1 MKKAAFVLALVML
14 LGCVSGC
21 GAVEGEASVQSVSMI
36 CGLGSVGLADRFAG
50 IVSPL
55 GETTIKKNDAMTI
68 DTIKVKV
75 GDSVK
80 KGDVLLT
87 YDLSQIRTDLEMAQL
102 ELEQLNATLEDQQ
115 AELERIQ
122 KLMDDT
128 YDAATKRQYA
138 LDLREQ
144 NVKVLE
150 TKASI
155 ATKKKDIEKLKNNTK
170 NATVTSPVDGEVQ
183 SLNPDGGTDNNGNPL
198 PFMTIVE
205 TGGCRVKGYV
215 NENNA
220 SVLTEGTA
228 VVIRSRVSDQTWKGS
243 ISSID
248 WNNAQ
253 QTRSDYGD
261 SDTAMSSKYPFYVT
275 LEGDG
280 EGLLMGQHVY
290 IEPDVGQED
299 KAEKDAINLPS
310 YFVNDAE
317 GNPWVWAQSS
327 KGKLEKRSLKLGEY
341 NGENDTYPVLS
352 GLTAE
357 DYIAFPDESLKAGM
371 TCITYDDATFDPS
384 MNGGEVYP
392 DDGYIEGGD
401 GDKIDEN
408 VPMNG
413 MDGGDMP
420 AEDGVVTDDSGTV
433 SNSTVSVLPGGEAA
447 SASAV
452 IPPMEG

>member
-1 MKKAAFVLALVML
+1 M
-14 LGCVSGC
+14 
-21 GAVEGEASVQSVSMI
+21 
-36 CGLGSVGLADRFAG
+36 
-50 IVSPL
+50 
-55 GETTIKKNDAMTI
+55 
-68 DTIKVKV
+68 
-75 GDSVK
+75 
-80 KGDVLLT
+80 LLT

-102 ELEQLNATLEDQQ
+102 ELEQLNATLEGQQ
-115 AELERIQ
+115 AELENIQ
-122 KLMDDT
+122 KLMDST
-128 YDAATKRQYA
+128 YDDATKRQYA

-150 TKASI
+150 TKANI
-155 ATKKKDIEKLKNNTK
+155 ATKKKDIEKLKANT
-170 NATVTSPVDGEVQ
+170 ADSTVKSPVDGEVQ
-183 SLNPDGGTDNNGNPL
+183 SLNPDGGTDNFGNAL

-205 TGGCRVKGYV
+205 TGGFRIKGYV

-290 IEPDVGQED
+290 IEPDYGQED
-299 KAEKDAINLPS
+299 TQDESLINLPS
-310 YFVNDAE
+310 YFINDAE
-317 GNPWVWAQSS
+317 GKPWVWAQNS
-327 KGKLEKRSLKLGEY
+327 KGKLEKRSITLGEY
-341 NGENDTYPVLS
+341 NTETDTYPVTD

-357 DYIAFPDESLKAGM
+357 DYIAYPDDSLKAGM

-384 MNGGEVYP
+384 AGGSTG
-392 DDGYIEGGD
+392 DMDGTGSMD
-401 GDKIDEN
+401 
-408 VPMNG
+408 G

-420 AEDGVVTDDSGTV
+420 AENDTVTDDG
-433 SNSTVSVLPGGEAA
+433 STAAVIPGGEAA
-447 SASAV
+447 SESAV

>member
-14 LGCVSGC
+14 LGCVTGC
-21 GAVEGEASVQSVSMI
+21 GAAEGEASVQSVSMI
-36 CGLGSVGLADRFAG
+36 CGIGSVGLADRFAG

-55 GETTIKKNDAMTI
+55 GETTIKKSDTMTV

-75 GDSVK
+75 GDAVK
-80 KGDVLLT
+80 KGDVLFT
-87 YDLSQIRTDLEMAQL
+87 YDLTQVRTDLEMAQL

-115 AELERIQ
+115 AELEKIQ
-122 KLMDDT
+122 KLMDST
-128 YDAATKRQYA
+128 YDDATKRQYA

-150 TKASI
+150 TKANI
-155 ATKKKDIEKLKNNTK
+155 ATKKKDIEKLKANTQ
-170 NATVTSPVDGEVQ
+170 NGSVTAPVDGEIK
-183 SLNPDGGTDNNGNPL
+183 SLNPDGGTDSSGNAL
-198 PFMTIVE
+198 PFMAIVE
-205 TGGCRVKGYV
+205 TGGFRIKGYV

-220 SVLTEGTA
+220 GVLTEGTA

-290 IEPDVGQED
+290 IEPDYGQED
-299 KAEKDAINLPS
+299 QQDESLINLPS
-310 YFVNDAE
+310 YYINDAE
-317 GNPWVWAQSS
+317 GSPWVWAQNS
-327 KGKLEKRSLKLGEY
+327 KGKLEKRSIKLGEY
-341 NGENDTYPVLS
+341 NTETDTYPVTD
-352 GLTAE
+352 GLATD

-371 TCITYDDATFDPS
+371 TCVTYDEGTFDPGAS
-384 MNGGEVYP
+384 GGKVYP
-392 DDGYIEGGD
+392 EGGD

-408 VPMNG
+408 VPMDG

-420 AEDGVVTDDSGTV
+420 AEDGVVTDEGGTV
-433 SNSTVSVLPGGEAA
+433 SNSTASVLPGGADA
-447 SASAV
+447 SAPV
-452 IPPMEG
+452 ITPPMEG

>member
-21 GAVEGEASVQSVSMI
+21 GAAEGEASVQSVSMI

-122 KLMDDT
+122 KLMDST
-128 YDAATKRQYA
+128 YDDATKRQYA

-150 TKASI
+150 TKANI
-155 ATKKKDIEKLKNNTK
+155 ATKKKDIEKLKANT
-170 NATVTSPVDGEVQ
+170 ADSTVKSPVDGEVQ
-183 SLNPDGGTDNNGNPL
+183 SLNPDGGTDNSGNAL

-205 TGGCRVKGYV
+205 TGGFRIKGYV

-253 QTRSDYGD
+253 QSRSDYGD

-275 LEGDG
+275 LDGDG

-290 IEPDVGQED
+290 IEPDYGQED
-299 KAEKDAINLPS
+299 TQDESLINLPR
-310 YFVNDAE
+310 
-317 GNPWVWAQSS
+317 VWAQNS
-327 KGKLEKRSLKLGEY
+327 KGKLEKRSVTLGEY
-341 NGENDTYPVLS
+341 NTETDTYPVTD

-357 DYIAFPDESLKAGM
+357 DYIAYPDDSLKAGM

-384 MNGGEVYP
+384 AGGSTG
-392 DDGYIEGGD
+392 DMDGTGSMD
-401 GDKIDEN
+401 GMEDMDGTGS
-408 VPMNG
+408 MDG

-420 AEDGVVTDDSGTV
+420 AENDTVTDDG
-433 SNSTVSVLPGGEAA
+433 STAAVIPGGAAA

>member
-14 LGCVSGC
+14 LGCAAGC
-21 GAVEGEASVQSVSMI
+21 GAAEGEASVQSVSMV

-55 GETTIKKNDAMTI
+55 GETTIKKDESMTV
-68 DTIKVKV
+68 DTVKVKV
-75 GDSVK
+75 GDKVK
-80 KGDVLLT
+80 AGDVLLT
-87 YDLSQIRTDLEMAQL
+87 YDLSEIRTNLEMA
-102 ELEQLNATLEDQQ
+102 ELEQLKAKLADQQ
-115 AELERIQ
+115 ADLESAQ
-122 KLMDDT
+122 KLMDET
-128 YDAATKRQYA
+128 YDQDLKRQYA
-138 LDLREQ
+138 LDVRERKADILTT
-144 NVKVLE
+144 N
-150 TKASI
+150 ASI
-155 ATKKKDIEKLKNNTK
+155 ATKNKDIEKYRNGMK

-183 SLNPDGGTDNNGNPL
+183 ALNAGGGTDNYGNPL

-205 TGGCRVKGYV
+205 TGGCRIKGYV

-220 SVLTEGTA
+220 GVLTEGTA
-228 VVIRSRVSDQTWKGS
+228 VVIRSRVSDQTWKGT
-243 ISSID
+243 IDSID

-253 QTRSDYGD
+253 QKRSDYGD

-275 LEGDG
+275 LDGGG

-299 KAEKDAINLPS
+299 EAEKNAINLPS

-357 DYIAFPDESLKAGM
+357 DYIAYPDDSLKAGM

-384 MNGGEVYP
+384 AGGSTGDV
-392 DDGYIEGGD
+392 DGVD
-401 GDKIDEN
+401 GKVEDN
-408 VPMNG
+408 VPMDG

-420 AEDGVVTDDSGTV
+420 AENDTVTDDGGTAAV
-433 SNSTVSVLPGGEAA
+433 IPGGAAA
-447 SASAV
+447 SAPAI